1 MLRKAAVTR
10 RTRWLILLAALIV
23 FAASLAVAA
32 GRLWT
37 STSPERM
44 RQRIVAVL
52 EERLDG
58 EVELNQISLRL
69 FPTVRVEAE
78 GLVVRHE
85 GRRDV
90 PPLVSVKRIIVDGN
104 LIDLWHRRVR
114 RVSLDSLD
122 ITIAPARDARRS
134 VRSQGGEDDRPS
146 RPSKS
151 RPPAEEPVAVKET
164 RNEFAHDIVID
175 ELVADHAQLTIL
187 RKEAH
192 KPARVWSMHE
202 LHLYSVGAKAKMPFH
217 SVLTNAVPPGEID
230 TTGSF
235 GPWHRT
241 DPGKT
246 PVEGR
251 FTFNDANLGVF
262 KGISGILSA
271 HGSYGGPLERIEVNG
286 ETDTPDFTVSISG
299 HKVPLKTK
307 YHAIV
312 DGTNG
317 NTTLERIDATFFKTS
332 LVARGGV
339 YEVEGV
345 KGRKVVLD
353 VDLGPGRLEDV
364 MRLAVRS
371 SKPPMTGGLR
381 LQTKFELPPGS
392 RDVVEKLRLDG
403 AFVISQ
409 GRFTNANVQ
418 RKVDELSH
426 RASGKN
432 LAAART
438 RVASDFAGRFKL
450 RDGTLSLARLT
461 FDVPGA
467 VVELDGIYGLRSGTI
482 DFKGNLYMDAKTSE
496 TVSGWKSLVL
506 KVVDPL
512 FRKNGRTVVPITIR
526 GTRENPHFGL
536 DAKRVF

>member
-1 MLRKAAVTR
+1 MLRNGAVTR
-10 RTRWLILLAALIV
+10 RTRWLILSAIVLVFLAGLALAATRLWILPERIR
-23 FAASLAVAA
+23 ARAVA
-32 GRLWT
+32 
-37 STSPERM
+37 E
-44 RQRIVAVL
+44 I

-58 EVELNQISLRL
+58 EVELSQVSLRL
-69 FPTVRVEAE
+69 FPTLRAEAE

-85 GRRDV
+85 GRQDV
-90 PPLVSVKRIIVDGN
+90 PPLVTVKRVVVDADLVG
-104 LIDLWHRRVR
+104 LWHKHVR
-114 RVSLDSLD
+114 RVTLDSLD
-122 ITIAPARDARRS
+122 IRIAPGRRDQPS
-134 VRSQGGEDDRPS
+134 VRSRSREDDRPLK
-146 RPSKS
+146 PSGTP
-151 RPPAEEPVAVKET
+151 PPAGEPDAVKQKRDEILP
-164 RNEFAHDIVID
+164 DIIID

-187 RKEAH
+187 RREAH
-192 KPARVWSMHE
+192 KPARVWSMHQ
-202 LHLYSVGAKAKMPFH
+202 LHLYSVGANAKMPFH

-251 FTFNDANLGVF
+251 FTFNDADLGVF

-271 HGSYGGPLERIEVNG
+271 HGSYNGPLERIEVNG
-286 ETDTPDFTVSISG
+286 ETDTPNFTVSIAG

-345 KGRKVVLD
+345 KGRKVILD

-381 LQTKFELPPGS
+381 LQTKFELPPGN

-409 GRFTNANVQ
+409 GRFTDANVQ
-418 RKVDELSH
+418 RKIDELSH
-426 RASGKN
+426 RASAKDLG
-432 LAAART
+432 AVRT
-438 RVASDFAGRFKL
+438 RVASDFTGRFKL
-450 RDGTLSLARLT
+450 RDGALSLARLT

-467 VVELDGIYGLRSGTI
+467 VVELDGYYGLRPGTI

-526 GTRENPHFGL
+526 GTRENPQFGL
-536 DAKRVF
+536 DPRRIF